1 MTISYGPLLYYNN
14 LILWYDFASARS
26 YTSGNTVNDLSG
38 SANTGTFS
46 AATTVG
52 GGYAQ
57 FAGTTNI
64 TNITTTTQ
72 FNNPQVFSLSI
83 WFNTTSTTGK
93 KLVGFETNQTSLVG
107 GNYDRQYIVDTT
119 GNLYYAIY
127 TGALTTYSYGT
138 ANTGNWYNAVVS
150 TNNGSINH
158 YLNGVLIGSSSGTA
172 QNLVGWWRI
181 GGYRTQAWPNTNDGY
196 FTGNVGPVMI
206 WNTAL
211 TTAQVTQTYNAIKGR
226 FGL

>member
-1 MTISYGPLLYYNN
+1 MTTSYGPLLYYNN
-14 LILWYDFASARS
+14 LILWYDFASAIS

-64 TNITTTTQ
+64 TTTTQ

-93 KLVGFETNQTSLVG
+93 KVIGFEQSQTGTGSG
-107 GNYDRQYIVDTT
+107 GWDRQYIVDTT
-119 GNLYYAIY
+119 GNLYFAIY
-127 TGALTTYSYGT
+127 TGALVTFSYGT
-138 ANTGNWYNAVVS
+138 ANNGAWYNAVVS
-150 TNNGSINH
+150 DNNGTLNH
-158 YLNGVLIGSSSGTA
+158 YLNGVFLGSNSGSA
-172 QNLVGWWRI
+172 QNMSGWWRI
-181 GGYRTQAWPNTNDGY
+181 GGYKSQAWPNTSDGY
-196 FTGNVGPVMI
+196 FTGNVGPVMV